1 MAQRA
6 QEGGTGSQLQPG
18 HVRCY
23 HEWRVLGTRRSWWVV
38 VYVCLLLELLVCPR
52 GP

>member
-1 MAQRA
+1 
-6 QEGGTGSQLQPG
+6 
-18 HVRCY
+18 
-23 HEWRVLGTRRSWWVV
+23 VLGTRRSWWVV